1 MIKNIIIAIIVLGLG
16 GLFFLQKQHEKKEAL
31 ELKKRQEEAFKKA
44 HATPSPAASSLKGP
58 TKPTPV
64 LAPAGSAQTQAHSHA
79 TQANTHA
86 EAQPSVKLIGA
97 FSRSSYNL
105 ITGFEQCVLG

>member
-31 ELKKRQEEAFKKA
+31 ELKKRQEQAFMKA
-44 HATPSPAASSLKGP
+44 HATAFADGFLPEGSDQTDADLS
-58 TKPTPV
+58 
-64 LAPAGSAQTQAHSHA
+64 AGRDAQTQAHPHA

-86 EAQPSVKLIGA
+86 EAQPSVELIGA
-97 FSRSSYNL
+97 FSGSSYDL
-105 ITGFEQCVLG
+105 ITSL